1 MTQKSTKAGP
11 KGPKGA
17 TQVKRDSNGLLEGV
31 DYGFTEDGLI
41 DWRKMVKTEYLVS
54 NRDRTSETDVTKLT
68 DAQLIILL
76 GGIKE
81 LAQIRGYTNV
91 TYDVVSPSPD
101 YVVATCTISWK
112 PNYETEGESVVF
124 SAIGDASPHNTNSF
138 ARNFLGPIAENRAF
152 VRCVRNFLKINIV
165 AQEELGAT
173 KNQQPFAP
181 AQDNS
186 TDPKNMLHSLMR
198 EKNVSFEQIKA
209 KLLKEGYD
217 EAENLS
223 TVEDL
228 PKLKAFELIE
238 RLKKAKA
245 K

>member
-1 MTQKSTKAGP
+1 MSKHSSPTGR
-11 KGPKGA
+11 KGA
-17 TQVKRDSNGLLEGV
+17 SEIKRDPHGLLSGV
-31 DYGFTEDGLI
+31 DYVFTEDGLI
-41 DWRKMVKTEYLVS
+41 DWRKMVKTEYLVP

-81 LAQIRGYTNV
+81 LAQIRGYTDVN
-91 TYDVVSPSPD
+91 YDVNCPSSD
-101 YVVATCTISWK
+101 YVVATCSISWI
-112 PNYETEGESVVF
+112 PNYETEGREVTF

-173 KNQQPFAP
+173 KNQMI
-181 AQDNS
+181 QDPQQDS
-186 TDPKNMLHSLMR
+186 SHDPKTLLMNLMR
-198 EKNVSFEQIKA
+198 EKGVTLDMLKN
-209 KLLKEGYD
+209 KLEKEGY
-217 EAENLS
+217 ENADGISSVSDLS
-223 TVEDL
+223 
-228 PKLKAFELIE
+228 KLKTFELIE
-238 RLKKAKA
+238 RLKKAKS